1 MPKKAR
7 LNLTVIPD
15 FKRKANK
22 LARER
27 RRSVSALF
35 EDLIDEEWQRTGKA
49 AAAAGKKSRKKPP
62 PPTIGFFTRE
72 GRILF
77 RRKTA
82 TVTAKDRRHEFGRS
96 DRR

>member
-27 RRSVSALF
+27 RRSISALF
-35 EDLIDEEWQRTGKA
+35 EDLIEEEWQRAGKPA
-49 AAAAGKKSRKKPP
+49 AGTGKKSRKKTPP
-62 PPTIGFFTRE
+62 GTIGFFNA
-72 GRILF
+72 
-77 RRKTA
+77 RKKNL
-82 TVTAKDRRHEFGRS
+82 VSAKNGNGNGKGPQA
-96 DRR
+96 

>member
-1 MPKKAR
+1 MPKKTR

-35 EDLIDEEWQRTGKA
+35 EDLIEEEWKRAGKPT
-49 AAAAGKKSRKKPP
+49 AAAAGKKKLPEKTPP
-62 PPTIGFFTRE
+62 SEPIGFHA
-72 GRILF
+72 
-77 RRKTA
+77 RRKNLILGNGHGKGPRA
-82 TVTAKDRRHEFGRS
+82 LK
-96 DRR
+96 

>member
-35 EDLIDEEWQRTGKA
+35 EDLIEEEWKRAGKPGP
-49 AAAAGKKSRKKPP
+49 GKKSPKKTPVP
-62 PPTIGFFTRE
+62 EPIGFHA
-72 GRILF
+72 
-77 RRKTA
+77 RRKNLISGM
-82 TVTAKDRRHEFGRS
+82 KNGHSNGKPQG
-96 DRR
+96 

>member
-1 MPKKAR
+1 MPRKAR

-35 EDLIDEEWQRTGKA
+35 EDLIEEEWQRAGKPA
-49 AAAAGKKSRKKPP
+49 AGTGKKSRKKPP
-62 PPTIGFFTRE
+62 PEAIGFHAK
-72 GRILF
+72 
-77 RRKTA
+77 RKNL
-82 TVTAKDRRHEFGRS
+82 VSAKNGNGNGNGNGKGPQA
-96 DRR
+96 